1 MRKVKPGP
9 VEVHRAE
16 DLLGI
21 ALARGRNQRLVS
33 PARPGL
39 VEAGVLAKTGF
50 IAEEE
55 RGLAF
60 RGFFLVVDK
69 CIVAI
74 GLVPPDQLW
83 PTCGAVSAPRSPGP

>member
-9 VEVHRAE
+9 VEVYRAE

-21 ALARGRNQRLVS
+21 ALARRRNQRLAS
-33 PARPGL
+33 TARPCL
-39 VEAGVLAKTGF
+39 VEAGILAKTGF

-60 RGFFLVVDK
+60 RGFFLVLDR

-83 PTCGAVSAPRSPGP
+83 PTCGAASAPRSPGP